1 MSVVD
6 LSLGDHAV
14 LGLLAERPRHGWAI
28 VRELA
33 PSGDVGR
40 VWTLS
45 RPLVYRALDHLS
57 TLGLI
62 RATRTEPGDGPRRTI
77 HAVTPAGRRALDR
90 WLAAPVEHLRDVR
103 TELLVK
109 LVVAERLGIE
119 TRPLLRAQQREL
131 RPIIAGL
138 REAASA
144 PGADLVDAWRH
155 ESAQAVQRFLERTRK
170 SR

>member
-1 MSVVD
+1 MSVAA

-14 LGLLAERPRHGWAI
+14 LALLAEKPRHGWAI
-28 VRELA
+28 VREVA
-33 PSGDVGR
+33 PGGDVGR

-45 RPLVYRALDHLS
+45 RPLAYRALDNLS
-57 TLGLI
+57 TRELI
-62 RATRTEPGDGPRRTI
+62 RATRTEPGDGPLRTI
-77 HAVTPAGRRALDR
+77 HAATPAGRRELER

-109 LVVAERLGIE
+109 LVVSERLGID

-144 PGADLVDAWRH
+144 PRADLVDAWRL
-155 ESAQAVQRFLERTRK
+155 ESAQAVQRFLERALH